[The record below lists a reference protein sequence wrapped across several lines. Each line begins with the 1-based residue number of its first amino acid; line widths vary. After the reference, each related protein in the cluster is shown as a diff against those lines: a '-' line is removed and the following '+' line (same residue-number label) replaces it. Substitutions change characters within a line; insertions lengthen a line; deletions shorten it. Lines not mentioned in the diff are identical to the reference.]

1 MTTTLGVRQAGRW
14 LTVAIPA
21 VLTYLPLLLSSPG
34 VVGADTKTYLYLDP
48 GKVLRD
54 APYVWDSQVGM
65 GTVTHQNIGY
75 LWPMGPFYWVFNA
88 LGVPDWIAQRLWIGT
103 VIFAAG
109 MGVRYLCRTLG
120 WASTREGEGRTEQW
134 GAVLVASLAYMFSPY
149 LLNYSARISVILLP
163 WAALPWLIALT
174 AKSLRRGGWRYP
186 ALFALV
192 VLTVGGINATA
203 LLLVGIGP
211 LLYVAHAVWIER
223 EVSGRQAL
231 ATMARI
237 GVLTL
242 ATSLWW
248 MAGLWA
254 EGRYGLPVIRYT
266 ETYRSVATV
275 SNPTEV
281 FRGLGYWFFYG
292 NDKLGP
298 WTESSA
304 TYTTNVAVLTLSYAI
319 PILAI
324 VAAALVRWRY
334 RALFLGIV
342 VVGALTAVAAYP
354 WSNPSLAGSIFK
366 AFTRTDAGL
375 SLRSTPRAVPL
386 VALGLA
392 LFLGAG
398 VSAIGQ
404 RLPRLALPVT
414 ALAALMLFANL
425 PTLWTGQIVSKNLQ
439 RPEQIPQSWQDTA
452 DYLQSQGND
461 TRVLE
466 LPGSDFASYRWGN
479 TVDPITPGLM
489 TRGYAARELFQ
500 YGSAQSAALLDALDR
515 RLQEGTIDSRSIGPI
530 AQVLAAGDIVSRN
543 DLQYE
548 RFRTPRPPQLWDLL
562 VHTPGLGPVLGFG
575 PTTPNVAG
583 PEQPLIDEVT
593 LGLDPTL
600 AVPPEI
606 GVLKVKDP
614 VAIVRTHSADG
625 SLLMAGDSEGM
636 VDAAAFGLIKP
647 AQGIFFAASYAPDAP
662 GFGPIYD
669 AGADLL
675 VTDSNRKRAVRWGTI
690 REQFGYT
697 ERAGEVAPYDPTD
710 QRLEV
715 FPNQTEADQTISEQ
729 RGNAT
734 VTATAYGNPVTY
746 TADDRPANA
755 LDGDPAS
762 AWRLGAIDD
771 PIGQRL
777 KIDLA
782 TPLTTDHLRLL
793 QPINL
798 VRNRWITKARLHFD
812 DQPPV
817 DVDLGPESRTE
828 PGQTLTF
835 SSRTFQHLQIE
846 VLATNIGKR
855 PYYDGISGVG
865 FAEVGLDGVRV
876 DEVLR
881 PPTDLLDRAGL
892 SSIDHR
898 LAVVF
903 SRLRSNPAEP
913 VRLDEETH
921 ISRVLSIPTAR
932 SFGFDGTAR
941 LSDYVPDATID
952 LLLGL
957 RDAAHGGVTVE
968 SSAHLPGAL
977 AQRGSAALDGNPA
990 TAWSGRFDTPTGEW
1004 LRTDLGH
1011 PTTLDHLDLQLV
1023 ADGRHSVPTEIT
1035 IEPDGDP
1042 SRAVVVPIPAVDD
1055 GSDPGHVV
1063 TVPVDFAE
1071 VTGSQL
1077 TFTVS
1082 ASRAVFEKD
1091 WYSNAMATAPVAI
1104 AELGLPGIH
1113 VDAPAATFDS
1123 GCRADL
1129 VTVDDRPVSVRVTG
1143 TTTAAIAR
1151 EGLTVEPC
1159 GADTTLTLTAGDHIV
1174 RTGVGRQLGIDIDQ
1188 LAFVSDKGGAAMA
1201 VAALAAA
1208 PVPAGPALASVTH
1221 GPVSYD
1227 VTIDA
1232 ATKPFWLAV
1241 GQSWS
1246 EGWSATVNGQALP
1259 APQVIDGYGNGWMLD
1274 PAVVGTGP
1282 LQIHVEW
1289 KPQRVVWIAIGLSL
1303 VGLAVCLVL
1312 VVFGRSRR
1320 RKPTPVAPS
1329 LMGRPLVPAWVDPRL
1344 VGPRSSPGA
1353 AIAAG
1358 FALAVFVTLTTPWH
1372 GLALPLMVLAV
1383 GGLTGL
1389 AFRWRRGRGLLTL
1402 AAATSLGLAAAYT
1415 VVSQIRHH
1423 YVADFVWPA
1432 QFARVSLLGLAAVF
1446 LLLAEAVRELVVDDT
1461 ASMNGHVESDLSEGD
1476 PPGP

>member
-1 MTTTLGVRQAGRW
+1 VTTLQSAPIRSSGRLRPTGRW
-14 LTVAIPA
+14 LTIAIPA
-21 VLTYLPLLLSSPG
+21 LLTYIPLVLSSPG

-48 GKVLRD
+48 GKVLRE

-88 LGVPDWIAQRLWIGT
+88 LGVPDWLAQRLWIAT

-120 WASTREGEGRTEQW
+120 WASKADESGHTEQW
-134 GAVLVASLAYMFSPY
+134 GAVLVASMAYMFSPY

-174 AKSLRRGGWRYP
+174 ARSLRRGGWRYP

-211 LLYVAHAVWIER
+211 LLYVAHSVWIER
-223 EVSGRQAL
+223 EVTLRQAL
-231 ATMARI
+231 AAMARI

-266 ETYRSVATV
+266 ETYRTVATV
-275 SNPTEV
+275 SSPPEV

-304 TYTTNVAVLTLSYAI
+304 TYTTNVAVLALSYVI
-319 PILAI
+319 PIVAI
-324 VAAALVRWRY
+324 ACAAVVRWRY

-366 AFTRTDAGL
+366 TFTRTDAGL

-404 RLPRLALPVT
+404 RLPRLTLPVT
-414 ALAALMLFANL
+414 TLAALLLFVNL
-425 PTLWTGQIVSKNLQ
+425 PTLWTGEIVSKNLQ
-439 RPEQIPQSWQDTA
+439 HPEQIPQSWQDATQ
-452 DYLQSQGND
+452 YLQSQGND

-489 TRGYAARELFQ
+489 TRGYVARELFQ

-515 RLQEGTIDSRSIGPI
+515 RLQEGTIDSRSITPI
-530 AQVLAAGDIVSRN
+530 ARVMGAGDIVSRN

-548 RFRTPRPPQLWDLL
+548 RFRTPRPPLLWDLL
-562 VHTPGLGPVLGFG
+562 VHTPGLGPIVAFG
-575 PTTPNVAG
+575 VPAPNVAG
-583 PEQPLIDEVT
+583 PEQRLIDEVT

-600 AVPPEI
+600 ATLPPV
-606 GVLKVKDP
+606 GVLKVSDP
-614 VAIVRTHSADG
+614 VPIVRAHAADG
-625 SLLMAGDSEGM
+625 SLLMAGDAEGM

-647 AQGIFFAASYAPDAP
+647 TQASFFAASYAPDDP
-662 GFGPIYD
+662 RFQPIYD

-710 QRLEV
+710 QRLDV
-715 FPNQTEADQTISEQ
+715 FPNQTDADQTVSEQ
-729 RGNAT
+729 GGGAT

-746 TADDRPANA
+746 TPDDRPANA

-762 AWRLGAIDD
+762 SWRVGAIDN

-777 KIDLA
+777 KIDLDA
-782 TPLTTDHLRLL
+782 PLTTDHVRLL
-793 QPINL
+793 QPTNL
-798 VRNRWITKARLHFD
+798 VRNSWITKARLHFD
-812 DQPPV
+812 DQPPI
-817 DVDLGPESRTE
+817 DIDLGPDSHIE
-828 PGQTLTF
+828 PGQTVTF
-835 SSRTFQHLQIE
+835 PSRTFQHLQIE
-846 VLATNIGKR
+846 VVNTNIGRR

-865 FAEVGLDGVRV
+865 FAEVVLDGIRV

-881 PPTDLLDRAGL
+881 PPISLLDRAGA

-898 LAVVF
+898 LAMVF

-913 VRLDEETH
+913 VRLDEETR
-921 ISRVLSIPTAR
+921 ISRVLSIPTPR
-932 SFGFDGTAR
+932 SFGIDGTAR
-941 LSDYVPDATID
+941 LSDYVPDSLID
-952 LLLGL
+952 QLLGR
-957 RDAAHGGVTVE
+957 RDPTHGGVTVDT
-968 SSAHLPGAL
+968 SAHLPGAL
-977 AQRGSAALDGNPA
+977 GQRGSVALDGNPA
-990 TAWSGRFDTPTGEW
+990 TYWSGRFNTPTGEW
-1004 LRTDLGH
+1004 LRVNLPRASTI
-1011 PTTLDHLDLQLV
+1011 DHLDLQLV

-1042 SRAVVVPIPAVDD
+1042 SRAVVVPLPAITD

-1063 TVPVDFAE
+1063 TAPVDFAA
-1071 VTGSQL
+1071 VTGTQV
-1077 TFTVS
+1077 TFTVTAARS
-1082 ASRAVFEKD
+1082 VSEKD
-1091 WYSNAMATAPVAI
+1091 WYSNTMAPAPIAI
-1104 AELGLPGIH
+1104 AELGIPGIH

-1123 GCRADL
+1123 GCRSDL
-1129 VTVDDRPVSVRVTG
+1129 LTVDDHPVPVRVTG
-1143 TTTAAIAR
+1143 TTAAAIAR
-1151 EGLTVEPC
+1151 GGLAVSAC
-1159 GADTTLTLTAGDHIV
+1159 GDDSTLTLATGDHIV

-1188 LAFVSDKGGAAMA
+1188 LAFASNRGGEAMA
-1201 VAALAAA
+1201 VADLAAT
-1208 PVPAGPALASVTH
+1208 PVPAGPALTSVSR
-1221 GPVSYD
+1221 GPVTFD
-1227 VTIDA
+1227 VKISS
-1232 ATKPFWLAV
+1232 ATHPFWLAV

-1246 EGWSATVNGQALP
+1246 DGWSATVNGKALP
-1259 APQVIDGYGNGWMLD
+1259 PPQVIDGYGNGWMLD
-1274 PAVVGTGP
+1274 PTVVGTGP
-1282 LQIHVEW
+1282 LNIHVEW
-1289 KPQRVVWIAIGLSL
+1289 TPQRVVWIAIALSIAGLL
-1303 VGLAVCLVL
+1303 TCLVL
-1312 VVFGRSRR
+1312 VIVSRGRRQAS
-1320 RKPTPVAPS
+1320 PTPATAP
-1329 LMGRPLVPAWVDPRL
+1329 RWVDPREI
-1344 VGPRSSPGA
+1344 GPRSSLRA
-1353 AIAAG
+1353 AIVAG
-1358 FALAVFVTLTTPWH
+1358 TTLGGFVGVTTPWRGF
-1372 GLALPLMVLAV
+1372 GLPILVVTLAV
-1383 GGLTGL
+1383 LTTI
-1389 AFRWRRGRGLLTL
+1389 AFRWRRGRGLLSS
-1402 AAATSLGLAAAYT
+1402 AAAASLGLAALYT
-1415 VVSQIRHH
+1415 VVSQLRHH
-1423 YVADFVWPA
+1423 YVADFIWPA
-1432 QFARVSLLGLAAVF
+1432 QFARVSLFGLAAVF
-1446 LLLAEAVRELVVDDT
+1446 LLLGEAARELVVRDPLGSS
-1461 ASMNGHVESDLSEGD
+1461 ASEPE